1 MNGAGCHML
10 FRGRDANAPREGKRL
25 AGPEQTKQGHGNAGQ
40 GTAQNQNRN
49 WIEFPNN
56 APHRT
61 AVPRHDF

>member
-1 MNGAGCHML
+1 MNGAGCAVAIPGP
-10 FRGRDANAPREGKRL
+10 RCEPPREVKRL
-25 AGPEQTKQGHGNAGQ
+25 AGPEQAKQGHGNAGQ